1 MPKPVSI
8 MHFSHKSNVDYALLQ
23 CLIAL
28 VEEAHVSRAAEQ
40 IGVGQPNMSRALKRL
55 RETFDDPILV
65 RAQRGW
71 KPTVRAAELV
81 HIARRI
87 LREIDL
93 AVRTTQS
100 FDPAEAH
107 LQFQLVVTDYAQVVF
122 MPALLALLAQEAPYV
137 SVSFAPTVDPKTLPY
152 LMENGLIDFAITL
165 HPVELLDLRRVRLL
179 RERPVCLVRQGHA
192 CLQGKMTLRRFLAL
206 PHVLISTSG
215 KMYFAQDFDAALAK
229 KKLQRTIAMTVPH
242 YLPPAFLVAHT
253 DMAVILPGRLAA
265 EMCRRLPLSEIEIPF
280 PMAEIDVSLYWH
292 ERVHNSPA
300 HKWFRA
306 TVQRSV
312 MAL

>member
-1 MPKPVSI
+1 
-8 MHFSHKSNVDYALLQ
+8 MHFTHKSAVDYALLQ

-28 VEEAHVSRAAEQ
+28 VQEAHVSRAAERVG
-40 IGVGQPNMSRALKRL
+40 IGQPNMSRALKRL

-71 KPTVRAAELV
+71 KPTVRALELV
-81 HIARRI
+81 HSAHRI

-100 FDPAEAH
+100 FDPAAAH
-107 LQFQLVVTDYAQVVF
+107 LRFQLVLTDYAQVVF
-122 MPALLALLAQEAPYV
+122 MPALLSLLAQEAPYV

-165 HPVELLDLRRVRLL
+165 HPIELLDLRRIRLL
-179 RERPVCLVRQGHA
+179 RERPVCLVRDGHA
-192 CLQGKMTLRRFLAL
+192 CLQGKMTLSRFLAL
-206 PHVLISTSG
+206 QHVLISTSG
-215 KMYFAQDFDAALAK
+215 KMYFAQDLDAALAK
-229 KKLQRTIAMTVPH
+229 RKLQRTIAMIMPH
-242 YLPPAFLVAHT
+242 YLPTGFLVAHT
-253 DMAVILPGRLAA
+253 NMAVLLPGRLAQ
-265 EMCRRLPLSEIEIPF
+265 ELRQRLPLSEIEIPF
-280 PMAEIDVSLYWH
+280 PMAAVEVSLYWH
-292 ERVHNSPA
+292 DRVHHNPA

-312 MAL
+312 KAL